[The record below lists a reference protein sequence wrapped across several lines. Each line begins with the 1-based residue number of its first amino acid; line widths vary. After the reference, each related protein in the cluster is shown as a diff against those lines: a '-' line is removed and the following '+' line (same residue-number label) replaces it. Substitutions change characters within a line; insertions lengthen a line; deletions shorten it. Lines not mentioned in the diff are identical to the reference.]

1 MIKAVVNFDLGCYE
15 QIYEPSFPNPTW
27 DFYTFTDLE
36 RREHRKCS
44 KEYFFEPLLIES
56 EELEGLSSKRKS
68 SYFKAQALTLL
79 QKATGIDYDLVVTI
93 DANVEI
99 VGDLD
104 EFINTHHANYDI
116 SMPPHPDCESYLQEV
131 EKNRQIKV
139 ECGKEIETEGN
150 MEETLDI
157 MTLKGY
163 KFDNGFHESTMSIR
177 TNNKRVKAFEKAW
190 AKNYLEMPTKRDQPS
205 LSLTRYEKKSLLFN
219 TLPNPLNHTSQEPF
233 FRKPHKYNE
242 KGSNKL

>member
-1 MIKAVVNFDLGCYE
+1 
-15 QIYEPSFPNPTW
+15 
-27 DFYTFTDLE
+27 
-36 RREHRKCS
+36 
-44 KEYFFEPLLIES
+44 
-56 EELEGLSSKRKS
+56 
-68 SYFKAQALTLL
+68 LL
-79 QKATGIDYDLVVTI
+79 QKVTGIDYDLVVTI

-104 EFINTHHANYDI
+104 KFINTHHTNHDI

-190 AKNYLEMPTKRDQPS
+190 AKNYLAMPTKRDQPS

>member
-44 KEYFFEPLLIES
+44 NEYFFEPLLIES
-56 EELEGLSSKRKS
+56 EELEGLSSKRKA

-79 QKATGIDYDLVVTI
+79 QK
-93 DANVEI
+93 
-99 VGDLD
+99 
-104 EFINTHHANYDI
+104 FINTHHTNHDI

-131 EKNRQIKV
+131 EKIRQIKA
-139 ECGKEIETEGN
+139 ECGQEIETEDI

-177 TNNKRVKAFEKAW
+177 TNNKRVKSFEKSW
-190 AKNYLEMPTKRDQPS
+190 AKNYLAMPTKRDQAS
-205 LSLTRYEKKSLLFN
+205 LSLTRYEKKSILFN
-219 TLPNPLNHTSQEPF
+219 TLPNPLNHTWQEPF
-233 FRKPHKYNE
+233 FRKAHKYNE

>member
-36 RREHRKCS
+36 SREHRKCS
-44 KEYFFEPLLIES
+44 NEYFFEPLLIED
-56 EELEGLSSKRKS
+56 EEFEGLSSKRKA

-79 QKATGIDYDLVVTI
+79 QKVTGIDYDLVVTI

-104 EFINTHHANYDI
+104 KFINTHHINHDI

-131 EKNRQIKV
+131 EKIRQINS
-139 ECGKEIETEGN
+139 ECGKEIETEDI

-177 TNNKRVKAFEKAW
+177 TNNKRVKSFEKSW
-190 AKNYLEMPTKRDQPS
+190 AKNYLEMPTKRDQAS
-205 LSLTRYEKKSLLFN
+205 LSLTRYEKKSFLFN
-219 TLPNPLNHTSQEPF
+219 TLPNPLNHTWQEPF

>member
-1 MIKAVVNFDLGCYE
+1 MIKAVVNFDIGCYE
-15 QIYEPSFPNPTW
+15 QIYEPTYANPTW

-36 RREHRKCS
+36 SREHRKCS
-44 KEYFFEPLLIES
+44 NEYFFEPLLIES
-56 EELEGLSSKRKS
+56 EELEGLSSKRKA
-68 SYFKAQALTLL
+68 SYFKSQALTLL
-79 QKATGIDYDLVVTI
+79 EKLTGIDYDLVVTI

-104 EFINTHHANYDI
+104 KFVNAHHGNFDI

-131 EKNRQIKV
+131 QKIRQIKE
-139 ECGKEIETEGN
+139 ECGNEIETEDN
-150 MEETLDI
+150 MDETIDI

-163 KFDNGFHESTMSIR
+163 KFDNGFHESTMTVR

-190 AKNYLEMPTKRDQPS
+190 AKNYLALPTKRDQAS
-205 LSLTRYEKKSLLFN
+205 LSLTRHEKKSLLFN
-219 TLPNPLNHTSQEPF
+219 TLPNPLNHNWQEPF
-233 FRKPHKYNE
+233 FRKPHLYNE